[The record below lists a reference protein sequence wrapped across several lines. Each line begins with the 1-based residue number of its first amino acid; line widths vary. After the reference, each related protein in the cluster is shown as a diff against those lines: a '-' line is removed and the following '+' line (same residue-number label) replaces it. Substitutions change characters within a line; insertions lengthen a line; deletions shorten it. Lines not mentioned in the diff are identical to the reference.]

1 MAINE
6 PCCCLCCTAWVIT
19 VPINRWNLHWNCSVA
34 TMTPWIRPNHYQST
48 LLNVCSYESLIP
60 HCLTMKILDKN
71 LWAWCSKD
79 NPPQCTNEFPSC
91 NWIPR

>member
-1 MAINE
+1 
-6 PCCCLCCTAWVIT
+6 VIT
-19 VPINRWNLHWNCSVA
+19 VPINPWNLHWKCSVA
-34 TMTPWIRPNHYQST
+34 TITPWIRPNHYQST

-71 LWAWCSKD
+71 LWARFSKD
-79 NPPQCTNEFPSC
+79 NPPQCTREFPSC